1 MRAQDNTEGVAR
13 LIVVRLFVVRLFLW
27 LAPTFRWK
35 YEVNVSHADLGGSP
49 QRHNHSRPSCNQ
61 DDACLDR
68 NPIWSPEHKRIAA
81 LMPVQTAEAQ
91 KAQGQVTFLMNLS
104 NEPRRKVPV
113 GK

>member
-13 LIVVRLFVVRLFLW
+13 LIVVRLFLW

-81 LMPVQTAEAQ
+81 LMPVETAEAQ
-91 KAQGQVTFLMNLS
+91 KAQSHVIFLMNFSDEL
-104 NEPRRKVPV
+104 RRKVPT